1 VPARAVLT
9 CFATIGLAYPLLLG
23 ILGWLVFD
31 RRDLVR
37 PNT

>member
-1 VPARAVLT
+1 VLA
-9 CFATIGLAYPLLLG
+9 CCATIGLAYPLLLG
-23 ILGWLVFD
+23 LVGWLVFD